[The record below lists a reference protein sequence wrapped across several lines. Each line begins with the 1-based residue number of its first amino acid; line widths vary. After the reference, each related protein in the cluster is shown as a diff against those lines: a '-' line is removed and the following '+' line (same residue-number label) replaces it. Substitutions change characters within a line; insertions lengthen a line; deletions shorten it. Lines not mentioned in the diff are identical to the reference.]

1 MDAKPGLSA
10 GQPDVDPDAPQ
21 ASHGGHQDEALAA
34 APPAPAAADRSGQD
48 GEARPGPL
56 LGLLAPLTKWLGEV
70 AETTSCTAWW
80 ARPPRATNA
89 LRRGGAL
96 AACVRRASAPV
107 HSLLLQLQWE
117 PRLAPRAGEHASVG
131 ADSPVLCAC
140 ACARARPLRPCRVSA
155 QLRNRRVLRA
165 GLAVRPRLCP
175 ALLPSVCWCARVRDA
190 LGCVRRMHLANRPA
204 CRAFGTSPM
213 NVCPSPRLPVM
224 SPGKP
229 AASETNAGGKSLK
242 AESAGLESP
251 SRGRYM
257 YI

>member
-89 LRRGGAL
+89 LRR
-96 AACVRRASAPV
+96 
-107 HSLLLQLQWE
+107 
-117 PRLAPRAGEHASVG
+117 
-131 ADSPVLCAC
+131 
-140 ACARARPLRPCRVSA
+140 
-155 QLRNRRVLRA
+155 RRVL
-165 GLAVRPRLCP
+165 PRT
-175 ALLPSVCWCARVRDA
+175 
-190 LGCVRRMHLANRPA
+190 RREPWFPLQ
-204 CRAFGTSPM
+204 
-213 NVCPSPRLPVM
+213 L
-224 SPGKP
+224 
-229 AASETNAGGKSLK
+229 
-242 AESAGLESP
+242 
-251 SRGRYM
+251 
-257 YI
+257 